1 MNISNLKMKDLAEI
15 ETLSGMTMDEWE
27 TGSKVKLTM
36 AIAYVFKKK
45 TNPDIKF
52 EDIENMGLD
61 EINSLVEESESPKA
75 KVS

>member
-1 MNISNLKMKDLAEI
+1 MKDLAEI

-36 AIAYVFKKK
+36 AIAYVMKKQ

-52 EDIENMGLD
+52 EDIENMGLE
-61 EINSLVEESESPKA
+61 EINALVEEQEDPKA

>member
-36 AIAYVFKKK
+36 AIAYVMKKK
-45 TNPDIKF
+45 NNPNIKF

-61 EINSLVEESESPKA
+61 EINQLVEESENPKA
-75 KVS
+75 TVS

>member
-36 AIAYVFKKK
+36 AIAYVMKKQ

-52 EDIENMGLD
+52 EDIENMGLE
-61 EINSLVEESESPKA
+61 EINALVEEQEDPKA